1 MTREELKTNLRNIE
15 TAYPNRITITQETF
29 DVWFE
34 MLGDLDGKVVSQVVA
49 KIIKTSHYPPTIA
62 DIRAGCEEHNSE
74 IARKTAEAKNVF
86 YDALT
91 YFYDP
96 NKDKKKL
103 WNLFCEGIKKFP
115 AEIRMKKIYEFRERV
130 RETEN
135 LPTIEEFISEFTR

>member
-1 MTREELKTNLRNIE
+1 MTRNELIDELKRISN
-15 TAYPNRITITQETF
+15 AYPNRVTMTQEVF
-29 DVWFE
+29 DLWYE
-34 MLGDLDGKVVSQVVA
+34 ALGDLRADTVHQVVLGL
-49 KIIKTSHYPPTIA
+49 IQTSHFPPSIA
-62 DIRAGCEEHNSE
+62 DIRAGCEEHDSE

-96 NKDKKKL
+96 DKDKKKL

-115 AEIRMKKIYEFRERV
+115 AEIRMKKIYEFREQV
-130 RETEN
+130 RKAKK